1 MNGGTCRPFLKRGY
15 TSIIRHSSFV
25 IRHSVRRAFTLIEV
39 NLAILVMAGGILS
52 VVVLYSLGF
61 RETRQSR
68 EDIASA
74 AYADAVMSPLVAAL
88 SSDKLTWQAFDSLDE
103 CYPPKSGERTG
114 WGLYLNNDGSVIG
127 SPTGKAQGAFSGV
140 MGKLGSSGVSASYPT
155 DAGGNM
161 DAGLVVFHEKGSA
174 LVKIG
179 FRASKRASTLLSAP
193 LYYTEVRF
201 QGVQE

>member
-1 MNGGTCRPFLKRGY
+1 MKK
-15 TSIIRHSSFV
+15 
-25 IRHSVRRAFTLIEV
+25 AFTLIEV

-74 AYADAVMSPLVAAL
+74 ALADAVMSPMIAAL
-88 SSDKLTWQAFDSLDE
+88 SSSKLTWQQFNSIE
-103 CYPPKSGERTG
+103 TIPSKG
-114 WGLYLNNDGSVIG
+114 WGSYVNERNGSVQMSQNASTI
-127 SPTGKAQGAFSGV
+127 FSAV
-140 MGKLGSSGVSASYPT
+140 MGKIGSSGVSGSYP
-155 DAGGNM
+155 AGAAGNIT
-161 DAGLVVFHEKGSA
+161 AGMVVCHEKDSG

-179 FRASKRASTLLSAP
+179 FRASKRESALLSAP

-201 QGVQE
+201 QGIQENE

>member
-1 MNGGTCRPFLKRGY
+1 MKK
-15 TSIIRHSSFV
+15 
-25 IRHSVRRAFTLIEV
+25 AFTLIEV

-88 SSDKLTWQAFDSLDE
+88 SSDKLTWQQFNALDE
-103 CYPPKSGERTG
+103 SYPSGGGEASSG
-114 WGLYLNNDGSVIG
+114 WGVYINNDGEVI
-127 SPTGKAQGAFSGV
+127 SNPDAKAQSAFTSV
-140 MGKLGSSGVSASYPT
+140 MGRLGSSGVPGSYPN
-155 DAGGNM
+155 DASGGLKG
-161 DAGLVVFHEKGSA
+161 GLVVFHEKDSA
-174 LVKIG
+174 VVKIG
-179 FRASKRASTLLSAP
+179 FRAAKRSSTLLSAP

>member
-1 MNGGTCRPFLKRGY
+1 MKK
-15 TSIIRHSSFV
+15 
-25 IRHSVRRAFTLIEV
+25 AFTLIEV
-39 NLAILVMAGGILS
+39 NLAVLVMAGGILS

-74 AYADAVMSPLVAAL
+74 AYADAVLSPLVAAL
-88 SSDKLTWQAFDSLDE
+88 SATNVTWASFRNLGGDDE
-103 CYPPKSGERTG
+103 CYPPKEGKKLG
-114 WGLYLNNDGSVIG
+114 WGVYLDDDGTAISNPESKAKDAFKGVVGDLKFSKG
-127 SPTGKAQGAFSGV
+127 SDSYTP
-140 MGKLGSSGVSASYPT
+140 SYPT
-155 DAGGNM
+155 DVDGGLK
-161 DAGLVVFHEKGSA
+161 AGLVVFHEKDSS

-179 FRASKRASTLLSAP
+179 FRAAKRASALLSAP